1 MARYNNPKR
10 TLKYTNEFKVKAV
23 QLSLHDS
30 IKVKEVAHT
39 LDIHPY
45 MLSRWRKEY
54 REGVIMADKRA
65 KTVTLH
71 DDKAEL
77 NKVKKLEKENA
88 RLRLEND
95 LLKKW
100 QRFLAEQH
108 QTDINSSRE
117 TEN

>member
-1 MARYNNPKR
+1 
-10 TLKYTNEFKVKAV
+10 
-23 QLSLHDS
+23 
-30 IKVKEVAHT
+30 
-39 LDIHPY
+39 

-54 REGVIMADKRA
+54 RKGVIVADKRTKA
-65 KTVTLH
+65 VTLH
-71 DDKAEL
+71 DDKSEL

-108 QTDINSSRE
+108 NIWGQSKNSSQ
-117 TEN
+117 TLTTIGN